1 MPRPSRLVALLG
13 LWLFLLAGGA
23 TAAERHLTFLHFN
36 DVYEFLPSRD
46 SGGLAGLHNL
56 IGQERQSRPDAIL
69 TFGGDLISPSLASG
83 LTQGAH
89 MVDLVNSMQ
98 PAAAVLGNHE
108 FDFGAAIA
116 RQRMAESRFPW
127 LVSNV
132 DEADGSPFGKGQRL
146 LMVERQGVK
155 IGLFGILTVDSASL
169 SAGGKDARFA
179 EEMAAA
185 RRSVQQL
192 RDQGAQVVVALTHQD
207 FAQDLAMARQVA
219 GIHLILGGHDHE
231 AMAFQAGDT
240 VILKAGA
247 NAEYLA
253 AVDLAVGDGKPR
265 PLGWRLL
272 SSLGQGQEPKTAA
285 LAEKYARLVDAE
297 LGQPLAL
304 AQAPLDSRQATNR
317 AAESSFGS
325 LVADS
330 LRQALGAD
338 LALVN
343 GGGLRGDRQYAAGT
357 SLSRADL
364 MAEMPFG
371 NTALLLEVDGA
382 TILAALENGVSKA
395 PALAGRFPQVSGL
408 SFAYAPQAEP
418 GKRIR
423 QVSIQGQKLDRDRRY
438 RLATS
443 NYLAEGGDGYAML
456 KGAKRLINAEAA
468 DLLVNIVADRL
479 RAWGQIP
486 APTAGRITTAN

>member
-1 MPRPSRLVALLG
+1 MMRPARLATLLG
-13 LWLFLLAGGA
+13 LCLCLWSGA
-23 TAAERHLTFLHFN
+23 AAAAESRVTFLHFN

-46 SGGLAGLHNL
+46 SGGLAGLQSL
-56 IGQERQSRPDAIL
+56 IEQERQTRPDAVL

-89 MVDLVNSMQ
+89 MIDMVNAMA

-132 DEADGSPFGKGQRL
+132 AETDGSPFGRGQRL
-146 LMVERQGVK
+146 LMIERQGVK
-155 IGLFGILTVDSASL
+155 IGLFGILTVESASL
-169 SAGGKDARFA
+169 SAGGKDARFT
-179 EEMAAA
+179 EEMATA
-185 RRSVQQL
+185 RSQVKQL
-192 RDQGAQVVVALTHQD
+192 RDQGAQLVVALTHQD
-207 FAQDLAMARQVA
+207 FAQDLTMARQVA
-219 GIHLILGGHDHE
+219 GIDLILGGHDHE
-231 AMAFQAGDT
+231 AMAFQAGNT
-240 VILKAGA
+240 LILKAGA

-253 AVDLAVGDGKPR
+253 AVDLAVDDGKVR

-272 SSLGQGQEPKTAA
+272 SSLGHKQAPQLAVLAA
-285 LAEKYARLVDAE
+285 KYTRLVDQN
-297 LGQPLAL
+297 LGQPLAQL
-304 AQAPLDSRQATNR
+304 QGTLDSRQASNR
-317 AAESSFGS
+317 ARETSFGDV
-325 LVADS
+325 VADS
-330 LRQALGAD
+330 LRLALGAD
-338 LALVN
+338 VALVN
-343 GGGLRGDRQYAAGT
+343 GGGLRGDRQYEAGAA
-357 SLSRADL
+357 LSRADL

-382 TILAALENGVSKA
+382 TLLAALENGVSKA

-408 SFAYAPQAEP
+408 SFTYSPQAEA
-418 GKRIR
+418 GKRVR
-423 QVSIQGQKLDRDRRY
+423 RVTIQGQELQTERRY

-468 DLLVNIVADRL
+468 DLLVNVVADRL
-479 RAWGQIP
+479 RTLERIP
-486 APTAGRITTAN
+486 APAAGRIVTTD